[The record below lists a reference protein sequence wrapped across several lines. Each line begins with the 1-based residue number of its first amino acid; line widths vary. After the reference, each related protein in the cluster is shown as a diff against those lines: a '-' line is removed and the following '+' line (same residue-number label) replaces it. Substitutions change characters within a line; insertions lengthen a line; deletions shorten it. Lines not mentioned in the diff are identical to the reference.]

1 LWYFRSPQI
10 VYGPDSLS
18 FLQTIGIS
26 RAAIIT
32 DSTLAASGIV
42 QKVIQSLPENA
53 SSKVFSGFSPEPDF
67 LQIKSNL
74 EGVNAF
80 RPDWIIGVG
89 GGSSMDAAK
98 IIFAMYE
105 KPDLQVYD
113 ITPLSPLGLRKKSR
127 LIAVPTTSGTGSECS
142 WAAVISEREEK
153 RKNELASPEILPD
166 YAILDP
172 EMVINLPRQQTVSTS
187 VDAITHAIES
197 YTSSWNNPYSDALS
211 EKALE
216 LILGSLVQV
225 VEGNGDIESRDRVHI
240 GASMAGLSFSNS
252 QIGMAHAL
260 GHAFGAIFKKPHGT
274 SVGLFLPEVVALN
287 SRASRERYDRLN
299 RIFPDSFREGNLQ
312 SSLKKLFAR
321 IGQPLTVKEA
331 GIGRKEMESNRDALV
346 SLAMESTGMLT
357 NPYEAGTDEVRETLE
372 RCYGY

>member
-1 LWYFRSPQI
+1 MWYFRSPQI
-10 VYGPDSLS
+10 VYGPESLS
-18 FLQTIGIS
+18 FLQTLGIS

-32 DSTLAASGIV
+32 DSTLADSDIV
-42 QKVIQSLPENA
+42 QKVIHSLPENA
-53 SSKVFSGFSPEPDF
+53 GSKIFSGFSPEPDF
-67 LQIKSNL
+67 VQIKSNL

-80 RPDWIIGVG
+80 QPDWIIGVG
-89 GGSSMDAAK
+89 GGSSIDAAK

-105 KPDLQVYD
+105 KPDLDVYD

-172 EMVINLPRQQTVSTS
+172 EMVIDLPRQQTVSTS

-197 YTSSWNNPYSDALS
+197 YSSSWNNPYSDALA

-216 LILGSLVQV
+216 LILNNLVAV
-225 VEGNGDIESRDRVHI
+225 VDGKGGIEARDRIHI

-287 SRASRERYDRLN
+287 SRSSRERYDRLN
-299 RIFPDSFREGNLQ
+299 RIFPDSFREGDLQ
-312 SSLKKLFAR
+312 SSLRKLFAR

-331 GIGRKEMESNRDALV
+331 GIGREEMESNRDALV

-357 NPYEAGTDEVRETLE
+357 NPYEASTEEVNETLE